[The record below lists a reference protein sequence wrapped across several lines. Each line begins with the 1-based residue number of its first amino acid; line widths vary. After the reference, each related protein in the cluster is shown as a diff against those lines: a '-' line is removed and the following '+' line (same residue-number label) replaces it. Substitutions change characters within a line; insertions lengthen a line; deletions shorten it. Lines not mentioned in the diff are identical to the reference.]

1 MVRIWYCMS
10 HISSPRPPKNI
21 FVASAHGD
29 KAGVI
34 DCLRAGQN
42 IHGEDE
48 EKQTPF
54 FLACVYNRVKIV
66 EWLLKTFHVRLN
78 HVNNTGYTPLQGA
91 VHRGHVEI
99 VRILLMQDGVNIN
112 CQNLSG
118 KTPLYS
124 AIVFRRVEIVQ
135 MLLNAGVDMT
145 IESNEGNNVMA
156 LVQNRLLSFM
166 YPMLKRAMPK
176 EPIVN
181 AVRNFRDI
189 ETFQQEIQD
198 LLEAGTNI
206 NIEELNGNTALREA
220 LVTGV
225 VDAVR
230 VLLTTPG
237 VETIYSLKSVN
248 TFDLPEKTFEL
259 LSECAISGDSPIPS
273 PLRCLTD
280 EGGCGHAFDANSGI
294 IEWLTE
300 RGQCPLCR
308 KKVEYIQIMS
318 KEDVGH
324 WNDMEIEMQSAIK
337 LEKQIRASQ
346 DYKNASDDHKKELL
360 KASQENIAKN
370 EFKNRLY
377 APTRLKF

>member
-1 MVRIWYCMS
+1 MS

-54 FLACVYNRVKIV
+54 FLACVYNRVGMVK
-66 EWLLKTFHVRLN
+66 WLLKTFHVRLN
-78 HVNNTGYTPLQGA
+78 HVNSTGYTPLQGS

-99 VRILLMQDGVNIN
+99 VRILLTQDGVNIN
-112 CQNLSG
+112 CQNFDG

-124 AIVFRRVEIVQ
+124 AIILRRVEIVQ
-135 MLLNAGVDMT
+135 MLLNAGADMS
-145 IESNEGNNVMA
+145 IQSNKGNNVMDLA
-156 LVQNRLLSFM
+156 RNRLLAFM

-176 EPIVN
+176 EPIIN

-198 LLEAGTNI
+198 LLDAGTNI
-206 NIEELNGNTALREA
+206 NTEELNGNTALREA
-220 LVTGV
+220 LVKGL

-230 VLLTTPG
+230 VLLTMHDID
-237 VETIYSLKSVN
+237 TIYSLESAN
-248 TFDLPEKTFEL
+248 TFDFPEKTFDL

-280 EGGCGHAFDANSGI
+280 EGECGHVFNAKSGI
-294 IEWLTE
+294 IGWLNE
-300 RGQCPLCR
+300 HGKCPLCR

-318 KEDVGH
+318 KEEVEH
-324 WNDMEIEMQSAIK
+324 WNGMETEMQSALK
-337 LEKQIRASQ
+337 LEKQVRASQ
-346 DYKNASDDHKKELL
+346 DYKNASGEHKKELL
-360 KASQENIAKN
+360 RASQQKIAKN

-377 APTRLKF
+377 APAPLKF